1 MSDFRRSS
9 GRQRRKN
16 VQIVVT
22 EGLSEQIYLERIRA
36 RFGDIP
42 VHAVNASG
50 GDIKK
55 LKRECIK
62 LIREK
67 EAWDMLAVV
76 TDVDEKTADEI
87 VKFDEW
93 CKENLVELYISNPSF
108 EVFLLMH
115 YTDVKAWM
123 SQEDLEEALTSHLGR
138 RYDKSRGI
146 TVYEDSVKDAMNRA
160 ERSLPKDSDDV
171 ETVSRTRGTTNFH
184 RLLSKISQ
192 RLKR

>member
-93 CKENLVELYISNPSF
+93 CKENSVELYISNPSF